1 MFFAWGRLIYRR
13 RWPVLIL
20 SVVLMGLSV
29 AVLSAGGTL
38 KSGGIIQT
46 SESGRA
52 TKLISDQLPKVG
64 GSSFQLV
71 FSSPTLTVTDPAF
84 KAAFEQAIAPLR
96 TDDRVTQ
103 ILTPYDPVPQAA
115 SLASKD
121 GHAAVAAIGLKDDS
135 VIAAKYYEAMRAGVR
150 SGVLTI
156 GATGYVPINHDFNT
170 ILEADLQRAE
180 MVSLPLALI
189 LLLLVFGTVV
199 AALLPLGVGMLAVVG
214 GIAATFALSHVTD
227 VSQYALNIV
236 TLIGLG
242 VAIDY
247 SLFIVNRFREELA
260 RGLTVENAVARS
272 MATAGRAIT
281 FSGITV
287 AIGLAGMFFYQGTFL
302 ASMGYAG
309 ALVVAIAVFY
319 GLTFLPALLSVLGPR
334 VDSWRLSELIRRVL
348 RRPVTAPRTGPGLW
362 HALAMGVMRRPV
374 LVLVPVL
381 GFILIA
387 GSPFLRLRLANGDV
401 DMLPPSAE
409 SRIAYHK
416 LTDEFPRQGQNDF
429 QVVVRFTD
437 GKDPLTTAHI
447 DALYDVTQRIAAI
460 PGIVGIQSVV
470 NGDPR
475 ATPKL
480 TTEQYEQLYANRDRL
495 SPAVKEGIRLSVG
508 PNIAV
513 ITAHSNRPLPSD
525 EAREQLKELR
535 ALAAPAG
542 SEILVTGFTAYDVD
556 AINFIVG
563 RTPAA
568 VAFVVLATYI
578 VLFLLLGSVLLPLKA
593 ILMNF
598 LSISAS
604 FGALVWI
611 FQDGHLSQQLGFSAA
626 SIDPTLPVITFC
638 IVFGLSMDYEV
649 LLLSR
654 MQEEYQRTHDNRFA
668 VAEGLEKIG
677 RLITGAAAIMVGVF
691 LAFALADVVIIKAI
705 GLGMAIAVAIDA
717 TLVRALVVPATM
729 RLLGDLNWW
738 APKPLARLYQR
749 LGLGDATAPRAR
761 VAGAATE
768 AD

>member
-1 MFFAWGRLIYRR
+1 MFLAWGHFVYRR
-13 RWPVLIL
+13 RWAVLIL
-20 SVVLMGLSV
+20 SVVLMALSIV
-29 AVLSAGGTL
+29 VLSFGGTL

-52 TKLISDQLPKVG
+52 SKLITEQLPKVG

-71 FSSPTLTVTDPAF
+71 LSSATLTVSDPAF

-96 TDDRVTQ
+96 GDDRITQ
-103 ILTPYDPVPQAA
+103 ILTPYDPLPQAA
-115 SLASKD
+115 ALASKD
-121 GHAAVAAIGLKDDS
+121 GHAAVAAVGLRDDS
-135 VIAAKYYEAMRAGVR
+135 VVAAKFYEAMRASVR
-150 SGVLTI
+150 SDVLSI

-170 ILEADLQRAE
+170 TLEADLQRAE
-180 MVSLPLALI
+180 KVSLPLALI

-199 AALLPLGVGMLAVVG
+199 AALLPLGVGVLAVIG
-214 GIAATFALSHVTD
+214 GLAATFALSHITD

-260 RGLTVENAVARS
+260 RGAGVEDAVARS
-272 MATAGRAIT
+272 LSTAGRAIT
-281 FSGITV
+281 FSGLTV

-319 GLTFLPALLSVLGPR
+319 GLTFLPALLSLLGPR
-334 VDSWRLSELIRRVL
+334 VDSWRLREFVRRAL
-348 RRPVTAPRTGPGLW
+348 RRPAAAPRTGPGLW
-362 HALAMGVMRRPV
+362 HALAVGVMRHPV

-381 GFILIA
+381 AFILIA

-401 DMLPPSAE
+401 DMLPPTAE
-409 SRIAYHK
+409 SRVAFHR
-416 LTDEFPRQGQNDF
+416 LTDDFPRQGQNDF

-437 GKDPLTTAHI
+437 GADPLTPAHVG
-447 DALYDVTQRIAAI
+447 ALYEITQRIAAI
-460 PGIVGIQSVV
+460 PDIVGLESVV

-475 ATPKL
+475 ATPRL
-480 TTEQYEQLYANRDRL
+480 TRTQYEQLFANRDLLPDRL
-495 SPAVKEGIRLSVG
+495 KEGIRLSVG

-525 EAREQLKELR
+525 GAREQLKALR
-535 ALAAPAG
+535 AVATPAG
-542 SEILVTGFTAYDVD
+542 AEILVTGFTAYDVD
-556 AINFIVG
+556 AISFIVG

-568 VAFVVLATYI
+568 VGFVVVATYL

-611 FQDGHLSQQLGFSAA
+611 FQDGHFSQQLGFGAA
-626 SIDPTLPVITFC
+626 SIDPTLPVIMFC

-654 MQEEYQRTHDNRFA
+654 MQEEYQRTGDNRFA

-677 RLITGAAAIMVGVF
+677 RLITGAAGIMVGVF

-738 APKPLARLYQR
+738 APRPLARLYQR
-749 LGLGDATAPRAR
+749 LGLGEAAVPRGRIA
-761 VAGAATE
+761 AAATV